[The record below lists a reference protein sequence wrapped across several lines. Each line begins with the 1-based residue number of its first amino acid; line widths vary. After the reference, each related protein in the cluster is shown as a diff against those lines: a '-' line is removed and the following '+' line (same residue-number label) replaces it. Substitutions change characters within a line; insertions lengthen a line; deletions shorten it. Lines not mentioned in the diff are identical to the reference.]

1 MFIVDIDIVVLMILM
16 SLLNL
21 FWVKEFFFKKWCE
34 VVLFMEILELG
45 LKWRMIFDC
54 IDL

>member
-1 MFIVDIDIVVLMILM
+1 MLMVDIDIVVLMILM

-21 FWVKEFFFKKWCE
+21 FWVKNFFFKEWVE
-34 VVLFMEILELG
+34 VVLCMKILDVG
-45 LKWRMIFDC
+45 LKWKMVLDC